1 MIPPNAPGDNSPPEN
16 SAENPPAD
24 SRPADSSLG
33 GQILT
38 ATAGP
43 GDTGQRLDRV
53 LAASLAPH
61 LSRARIQALIRQGH
75 VSFGPRSG
83 PRSGGQSPA
92 ETISDP
98 DRRVKQGQTFAIFVP
113 DPVSATPKAQAIPL
127 HVVYEDEAL
136 IVIDKP
142 AGLVVHPAPGNPDMT
157 LVNALIAHC
166 GDSLSG
172 IGGERR
178 PGIVHRLDK
187 DTSGLMVAA
196 KNDRAHAALAA
207 AFKAR
212 GIERA
217 YTALVWGAPGLSG
230 ERGAGKSGA
239 GDNGLGGRVAA
250 AGEITGNIG
259 RSPRNRK
266 KMAVLRRG
274 GRIAA
279 TRYRTVARYGAEGR
293 ILAARLECRL
303 MTGRTHQIRVHLAHI
318 GHPVIG
324 DPAYGGASRQL
335 LARLKAESGG
345 GLSPDAA
352 DAADAAAAAVRDL
365 GRQALHAHLIGFD
378 HPIGGERLRFESA
391 LPPDIKALADSLE
404 SM

>member
-1 MIPPNAPGDNSPPEN
+1 MTQPSVPGKNAPPEN
-16 SAENPPAD
+16 AAGEPHGS
-24 SRPADSSLG
+24 
-33 GQILT
+33 GQTLT

-43 GDTGQRLDRV
+43 GDSGERLDRV
-53 LAASLAPH
+53 LAAALAPN

-75 VSFGPRSG
+75 VTLGHPS
-83 PRSGGQSPA
+83 SGGQSGG

-98 DRRVKQGQTFAIFVP
+98 DLRVKQGQTFAIFVP

-127 HVVYEDEAL
+127 NVVYEDEAL

-142 AGLVVHPAPGNPDMT
+142 AGLVVHPAPGNPDLT

-166 GDSLSG
+166 GNSLSG

-196 KNDRAHAALAA
+196 KNDRAHVALAA

-212 GIERA
+212 KIERA
-217 YTALVWGAPGLSG
+217 YTALVWGAPGQVD
-230 ERGAGKSGA
+230 GKGT
-239 GDNGLGGRVAA
+239 GGSSAAA

-274 GRIAA
+274 GRVAT
-279 TRYRTVARYGAEGR
+279 TRYRTVTRYGAKGR
-293 ILAARLECRL
+293 YLAARLECRL
-303 MTGRTHQIRVHLAHI
+303 LTGRTHQIRVHLAHI

-324 DPAYGGASRQL
+324 DPTYGGASRRL
-335 LARLKAESGG
+335 LARLEESGG
-345 GLSPDAA
+345 DAKTDDAA
-352 DAADAAAAAVRDL
+352 SRAAAAVRAL

-378 HPIGGERLRFESA
+378 HPIGGDRLRFESA